1 MAITSRYEQVT
12 TEGGSFD
19 AYCAVP
25 ESGRGPGILMFQEIF
40 GINDNMRGLAD
51 RLAGD
56 GYVVLVP
63 DMFWRLQRRFESKDE
78 SGMQDGIAL
87 VMQLDMGLAMTDIQA
102 AHAHLL
108 AIPECTGKVGA
119 VGFCLG
125 GGLAFACAATSRIDG
140 KGPDAAVAYYGS
152 HVNALLHLAEQIEC
166 PVMYH
171 YGEHDSFIPPE
182 NIDAVEK
189 AVAGSPGVEFHR
201 YDAGHAF
208 SNFDAPSFYDEAAAD
223 RAWARTSAFFARHL
237 KD

>member
-1 MAITSRYEQVT
+1 MATGTRYEQVA
-12 TEGGSFD
+12 TEGGEFD

-40 GINDNMRGLAD
+40 GINDNMRGLAE
-51 RLAGD
+51 RLAGE

-63 DMFWRLQRRFESKDE
+63 DVFWRIQRRFESKDE
-78 SGMQDGIAL
+78 SGMGEGIAL
-87 VMQLDMGLAMTDIQA
+87 VQQLDMGLAMTDMQA

-108 AIPECTGKVGA
+108 AMAECTGKVGA

-125 GGLAFACAATSRIDG
+125 GGLAFACAATSRVDG
-140 KGPDAAVAYYGS
+140 RGIDAAVAYYGS

-182 NIDAVEK
+182 SIDAVEQ
-189 AVAGSPGVEFHR
+189 AVAGSPGVAFHR

-208 SNFDAPSFYDEAAAD
+208 SNFDAPTFYRAEAAEE
-223 RAWARTSAFFARHL
+223 AWARTLAFFQRHL
-237 KD
+237 Q

>member
-1 MAITSRYEQVT
+1 MAVTTRYEQVPT
-12 TEGGSFD
+12 QGGEFD
-19 AYCAVP
+19 AYCAIP

-40 GINDNMRGLAD
+40 GINDNMRGLAE
-51 RLAGD
+51 RLAGE

-78 SGMQDGIAL
+78 SGLGEGIAL
-87 VMQLDMGLAMTDIQA
+87 VQQLDMDLAMADIQA

-108 AIPECTGKVGA
+108 ARPECTGKIGA

-125 GGLAFACAATSRIDG
+125 GGLAFACAATSRVDG
-140 KGPDAAVAYYGS
+140 RGPDAAVSYYGS
-152 HVNALLHLAEQIEC
+152 HVNALLHLAEQVEC

-171 YGEHDSFIPPE
+171 YGNDDAFIPPE

-189 AVAGSPGVEFHR
+189 AVAGAPGVEFHR

-208 SNFDAPSFYDEAAAD
+208 SNFDAPTFYEPKAAEQ
-223 RAWARTSAFFARHL
+223 AWARTLEFFDQHL
-237 KD
+237 K

>member
-1 MAITSRYEQVT
+1 MAITTRYDQVA

-19 AYCAVP
+19 AYVAVP
-25 ESGRGPGILMFQEIF
+25 ESGRGPGVLMFQEIF
-40 GINDNMRGLAD
+40 GINDNMRALAE
-51 RLAGD
+51 RLAGE
-56 GYVVLVP
+56 GYVALVP

-87 VMQLDMGLAMTDIQA
+87 VMQLDMHLAMADIQA

-108 AIPECTGKVGA
+108 ALPECTGKIGA

-125 GGLAFACAATSRIDG
+125 GGLAFACAATSRVAG
-140 KGPDAAVAYYGS
+140 RGPDAAVSYYGS

-171 YGEHDSFIPPE
+171 YGNNDSFIPPE

-189 AVAGSPGVEFHR
+189 AVAGAPGVEFHR

-208 SNFDAPSFYDEAAAD
+208 SNFDAPSFYDAAAAD
-223 RAWARTSAFFARHL
+223 EAWARTLDFFRRHL
-237 KD
+237 R